1 MNIKLKGVEET
12 LLITVQARA
21 LETKRKDS
29 LLQDPFAVEMVKQ
42 LGGEKI
48 KVSKPSQIG
57 IIVRTLLL
65 DSLVSQFIS
74 KYPQS
79 NIINLGCGLDARH
92 LRLGKLSKELTWYD
106 LDYPVTIDLRKRFFE
121 ETANYQMIGQSF
133 LDFTWI
139 QSISQSKRPT
149 FVLLEGVI
157 MYLSAADFQQLLNRV
172 YACFPYLEIAFDIV
186 SPFVAKN
193 TKIHPDVKKYDTSF
207 GFGLRSAQILSLWN
221 KEIKVLSEE
230 SFMIQHHLQRWP
242 LYMLFL
248 RKIPWVKNFCRVVH
262 LGR

>member
-29 LLQDPFAVEMVKQ
+29 LLQDPFAVEIVKQ

-106 LDYPVTIDLRKRFFE
+106 LDYPDTLDLRKRFFE
-121 ETANYQMIGQSF
+121 ETANYQMIEQSF
-133 LDFTWI
+133 LDFTWL
-139 QSISQSKRPT
+139 QSITQSKRPT
-149 FVLLEGVI
+149 FV
-157 MYLSAADFQQLLNRV
+157 
-172 YACFPYLEIAFDIV
+172 
-186 SPFVAKN
+186 
-193 TKIHPDVKKYDTSF
+193 
-207 GFGLRSAQILSLWN
+207 
-221 KEIKVLSEE
+221 
-230 SFMIQHHLQRWP
+230 
-242 LYMLFL
+242 
-248 RKIPWVKNFCRVVH
+248 
-262 LGR
+262 

>member
-1 MNIKLKGVEET
+1 
-12 LLITVQARA
+12 
-21 LETKRKDS
+21 
-29 LLQDPFAVEMVKQ
+29 
-42 LGGEKI
+42 
-48 KVSKPSQIG
+48 
-57 IIVRTLLL
+57 
-65 DSLVSQFIS
+65 
-74 KYPQS
+74 
-79 NIINLGCGLDARH
+79 
-92 LRLGKLSKELTWYD
+92 
-106 LDYPVTIDLRKRFFE
+106 
-121 ETANYQMIGQSF
+121 
-133 LDFTWI
+133 
-139 QSISQSKRPT
+139 
-149 FVLLEGVI
+149 
-157 MYLSAADFQQLLNRV
+157 MYLSATDFQQLLNRV

-242 LYMLFL
+242 FYMLFL